1 MEETKNCP
9 YCGEEILAGAKKCKH
24 CGEWLDEHSE
34 GTSLET
40 EAVVKKTYK
49 THEPTFFQKLLQV
62 YWVNPKSWRL
72 EEFTIDNDTLTFRT
86 QSGKEIT
93 GKLEELKIRTQ
104 TDKYGRTE
112 VFVKKGD
119 EKLHFKEISWMLEDT
134 EWEEIF
140 EILNSVPDTGK
151 TTLSWITKVA
161 EIAMKSVEQ

>member
-62 YWVNPKSWRL
+62 Y
-72 EEFTIDNDTLTFRT
+72 
-86 QSGKEIT
+86 Q
-93 GKLEELKIRTQ
+93 
-104 TDKYGRTE
+104 
-112 VFVKKGD
+112 
-119 EKLHFKEISWMLEDT
+119 
-134 EWEEIF
+134 
-140 EILNSVPDTGK
+140 
-151 TTLSWITKVA
+151 
-161 EIAMKSVEQ
+161 